1 MHLGLFLVSSAAGGW
16 SFSFAAPPLASEPA
30 LELPKITVTDHR
42 PLPPPESWRYAKIPG
57 IEILSGASDRETQ
70 KLLRDFQLFN
80 AAIGVVWPALKTH
93 RPLPMSLILCG
104 PGKFDAFKQTDDRK
118 VDAGEASVLLRSPEQ
133 AAIVL
138 NFAAKVIDLVPSESD
153 AVETAPSGSVTTD
166 DPSATTDNPSATRAT
181 MEMDYYRQLYHEY
194 VRYLLSFNQPRLPAW
209 LEEGLAQLLMGMRV
223 EPKFIEFAK
232 LEDPNLRDLPGDGQ
246 RDHDFNRTLARGG
259 LMTMEEFFAVTY
271 DSPEATNQFSSR
283 WAKQAQGL
291 VHMWLYGE
299 GRRYNKGFA
308 QFVARSGREP
318 VTEPMFKE
326 CFGMGYKNM
335 LTAFRI
341 YAGDTAYQHL
351 EFNARNGG
359 GIPEPAPLELRDATQ
374 AEVARIKG
382 EAETLAGHADAAHDE
397 LLAAYIRGTI
407 DAPLLAAL
415 GMNEKVRGETVRAR
429 KFLEA
434 AAKENVVRPRA
445 YLELANLRLAEA
457 QHVSTGTAPAP
468 LSADQTRSVLQPLL
482 IARQQPPPMPEIY
495 ELMADVWLHSS
506 IPPAK
511 ADLAAINQGVLI
523 FQRRPLLLLHAA
535 ELNGKYGDPAEART
549 MAEFGIQ
556 LSRTPDARQ
565 AFGEVLA
572 ALPPAQVKK

>member
-1 MHLGLFLVSSAAGGW
+1 MFSSVVSGLIS
-16 SFSFAAPPLASEPA
+16 SFAAPTPPASEPA

-80 AAIGVVWPALKTH
+80 TAIGVVWPALKTH
-93 RPLPMSLILCG
+93 RPLPMTFILCG
-104 PGKFDAFKQTDDRK
+104 PGKFDAFKPTDDRK
-118 VDAGEASVLLRSPEQ
+118 IDAGKASVLLRSPEQ

-138 NFAAKVIDLVPSESD
+138 NFAAKIIDLVPSQSD
-153 AVETAPSGSVTTD
+153 VIVAPPSGQVTSD
-166 DPSATTDNPSATRAT
+166 DPSTATDDPSATRAT
-181 MEMDYYRQLYHEY
+181 MQMDYYRQLYHEY

-223 EPKFIEFAK
+223 EPKYIEFAK
-232 LEDPNLRDLPGDGQ
+232 LEDPNLKDLPGDGQ
-246 RDHDFNRTLARGG
+246 RDYDFNRTLAQGG
-259 LMTMEEFFAVTY
+259 LMAMEEFFAVTR

-318 VTEPMFKE
+318 VTEAMFKE
-326 CFGMGYKNM
+326 CFGMGYKDM

-341 YAGDTAYQHL
+341 YARDTAYQHQ
-351 EFNARNGG
+351 EFNARKGG
-359 GIPEPAPLELRDATQ
+359 GIPEPASLELRDATQ

-415 GMNEKVRGETVRAR
+415 GLNEKARGENGRAR

-434 AAKENVVRPRA
+434 AAKQNVVRPRA
-445 YLELANLRLAEA
+445 YLELANLRLADA
-457 QHVSTGTAPAP
+457 QHVPSGIAPTP
-468 LSADQTRSVLQPLL
+468 LSADQTKSVLQPLL
-482 IARQQPPPMPEIY
+482 IARQQPPPMAEVY
-495 ELMADVWLHSS
+495 ELMADVWLHSVVA
-506 IPPAK
+506 PAK
-511 ADLAAINQGVLI
+511 PDLAAINQGVLI

-549 MAEFGIQ
+549 MAEFGIK

-565 AFGEVLA
+565 AFEDVLA
-572 ALPPAQVKK
+572 SLPPAPAKK